1 MVKKILFIS
10 ALIALSACGGSKE
23 SAPATEST
31 EAKSDTA
38 AAATTQ
44 PENEL
49 ADFKFH
55 MAIANIP
62 SPFEIIDML
71 PKSGLTFDKGLLN
84 PSENLSKYQT
94 STKRGLNYGAYVVD
108 LIYLSSNEQYSDVKK
123 FFIVSKDLAQK
134 LDAGDSFNR
143 IAGSRM
149 EQNID
154 NKDSIN
160 HVMDAVY
167 AETDNYLRSNE
178 RLLSATQ
185 ILTGSWIESQ
195 YITLS
200 LLKNAEKSKANE
212 ALFQKVYEQNIH
224 AESLV
229 KLLGEFEKEKDFKGL
244 IAEFKELAGMYK
256 EIKSADIDKTT
267 LEKISTKL
275 NSIRAKMV
283 S

>member
-1 MVKKILFIS
+1 MIKKILVFS
-10 ALIALSACGGSKE
+10 TLVALAACGGSKE
-23 SAPATEST
+23 SAPAVSQV
-31 EAKSDTA
+31 TA
-38 AAATTQ
+38 DSAVEPATQ

-62 SPFEIIDML
+62 SPFEAIDML
-71 PKSGLTFDKGLLN
+71 PKSGLAFEKSLLN
-84 PSENLSKYQT
+84 STENQSKYQT
-94 STKRGLNYGAYVVD
+94 STKRALNYGVYVVD

-123 FFIVSKDLAQK
+123 FFVTARDMAQK

-143 IAGSRM
+143 IAGSRV

-167 AETDNYLRSNE
+167 AETDTYLRSNA

-200 LLKNAEKSKANE
+200 LLKNAEKNANNE
-212 ALFQKVYEQNIH
+212 ALYQKVYEQNIH

-229 KLLGEFEKEKDFKGL
+229 KLLAEFENEKDFKSL
-244 IAEFKELAGMYK
+244 IEDMKSLSALYK
-256 EIKSADIDKTT
+256 EMKSSEIDKATI
-267 LEKISTKL
+267 EKIAAKL
-275 NSIRAKMV
+275 TSVRAKMV

>member
-1 MVKKILFIS
+1 MLKKFLF
-10 ALIALSACGGSKE
+10 LSAIVALASCGGSKE
-23 SAPATEST
+23 NAPAAEST
-31 EAKSDTA
+31 EA
-38 AAATTQ
+38 TTDSSVGPYSQ

-62 SPFEIIDML
+62 SPFEVIDML
-71 PKSGLTFDKGLLN
+71 PKSGLSFDKGLMN
-84 PSENLSKYQT
+84 SPDNQSKYQT

-123 FFIVSKDLAQK
+123 FFVTSRDLAQK
-134 LDAGDSFNR
+134 LDAGESFNR
-143 IAGSRM
+143 IAGSRV

-167 AETDNYLRSNE
+167 AETDNYLRSNA

-195 YITLS
+195 YITIN
-200 LLKNAEKSKANE
+200 LLKNVEKNKTNE

-229 KLLGEFEKEKDFKGL
+229 KLLTEFEKEKDFKGL
-244 IAEFKELAGMYK
+244 IGEVKELAKMYK
-256 EIKSADIDKTT
+256 EIKSSEIDKST
-267 LEKISTKL
+267 LEKISSKL
-275 NSIRAKMV
+275 NTIRNKMV

>member
-1 MVKKILFIS
+1 MLKKVLYFS
-10 ALIALSACGGSKE
+10 ALVTLVSCGGSKE
-23 SAPATEST
+23 TAPVSEAT
-31 EAKSDTA
+31 EAKSDSA
-38 AAATTQ
+38 VSPASQ

-55 MAIANIP
+55 MTIANIP

-71 PKSGLTFDKGLLN
+71 PKSGIAFDKGLLN
-84 PSENLSKYQT
+84 STENLSKYQT
-94 STKRGLNYGAYVVD
+94 STKKGLNYGVYVVD
-108 LIYLSSNEQYSDVKK
+108 LIYLSSNEQYSEVKK
-123 FFIVSKDLAQK
+123 YFVTSRDLAQK

-143 IAGSRM
+143 IAGSRV

-167 AETDNYLRSNE
+167 AETDNYLRSNA

-195 YITLS
+195 FITIS
-200 LLKNAEKSKANE
+200 LLKHAEKNKNNE
-212 ALFQKVYEQNIH
+212 LLYQKVFEQNIH

-229 KLLGEFEKEKDFKGL
+229 KLLAEFEKEKDFKGL
-244 IAEFKELAGMYK
+244 ITEIKELAAMYK
-256 EIKSADIDKTT
+256 EIKSADIPMASI
-267 LEKISTKL
+267 EKISNKL
-275 NSIRAKMV
+275 NSIRNKMV